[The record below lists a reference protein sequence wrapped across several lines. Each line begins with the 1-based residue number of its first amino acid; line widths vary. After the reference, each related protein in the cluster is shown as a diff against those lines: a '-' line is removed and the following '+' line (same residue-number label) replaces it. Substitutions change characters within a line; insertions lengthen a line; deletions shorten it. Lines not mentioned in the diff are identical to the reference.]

1 MAKGLALVSGA
12 SSGIGFELAE
22 LFAGDGYDLVVAA
35 DEDSIESCADKLRG
49 AGVDVRAVQ
58 VDLRK
63 PEDVDRLYNI
73 AIEDGRTLQAAA
85 LDAGS
90 GRAGSFIDGDMDDD
104 LGIIDLNVRSTVQLA
119 KLVLVDMARQGS
131 GKVLFT
137 SSIVAGM
144 PGWNQ
149 SMYNASKSFVQ
160 SFAEAL
166 HDELRDTGVTVTSLM
181 PSPSATDFFR
191 RAGMSDTLLARMP
204 KDDPARVARQ
214 GYESLMSGDRKVLA
228 ASLFSKAMGVTNWLL
243 PDAVKSAANRLIV
256 TRTGSRRKEF
266 G

>member
-1 MAKGLALVSGA
+1 MAGDLALVTGA
-12 SSGIGFELAE
+12 SSGIGFELAK
-22 LFAGDGYDLVVAA
+22 LFAGDGYNLVVAA
-35 DEDSIESCADKLRG
+35 DEDSIQDSAEKLR
-49 AGVDVRAVQ
+49 ASGVEVCAVQ

-63 PEDVDRLYNI
+63 TGDVERLYRAATDGGRI
-73 AIEDGRTLQAAA
+73 AAAA
-85 LDAGS
+85 LNAGR
-90 GRAGSFIDGDMDDD
+90 GRAGPFIEGDLDDD

-119 KLVLVDMARQGS
+119 KLVLVDMARHGS

-160 SFAEAL
+160 SFAEGL
-166 HDELRDTGVTVTSLM
+166 HDEMRDSGVTVTSLM
-181 PSPSATDFFR
+181 PGPTATDFFR
-191 RAGMSDTLLARMP
+191 RAGMSDTVLGQMP

-214 GYESLMSGDRKVLA
+214 GYDALMNGDRRVLG
-228 ASLFSKAMGVTNWLL
+228 ASLFSKAMGVTTWFL

-256 TRTGSRRKEF
+256 TRIGSC
-266 G
+266 

>member
-1 MAKGLALVSGA
+1 MVRGLALVTGA
-12 SSGIGFELAE
+12 SSGIGFELAK

-35 DEDSIESCADKLRG
+35 DEDSIEFCADKLRA

-63 PEDVDRLYNI
+63 PEDVDRLYRT
-73 AIEDGRTLQAAA
+73 ATGDGRPLAAAA
-85 LDAGS
+85 LNAGS
-90 GRAGSFIDGDMDDD
+90 GRVGPFIDGDLDDD
-104 LGIIDLNVRSTVQLA
+104 LGIVDLNVRSTVQLA

-149 SMYNASKSFVQ
+149 SMYNASKSFVR

-166 HDELRDTGVTVTSLM
+166 HDEMRATGVTVTSLM
-181 PSPSATDFFR
+181 PGPTATNFFW

-214 GYESLMSGDRKVLA
+214 GYDALMSGDRKVLA
-228 ASLFSKAMGVTNWLL
+228 ASLFSKAMGMTNWLL
-243 PDAVKSAANRLIV
+243 PDSVKSAVNRLIV
-256 TRTGSRRKEF
+256 TRTGRC
-266 G
+266 